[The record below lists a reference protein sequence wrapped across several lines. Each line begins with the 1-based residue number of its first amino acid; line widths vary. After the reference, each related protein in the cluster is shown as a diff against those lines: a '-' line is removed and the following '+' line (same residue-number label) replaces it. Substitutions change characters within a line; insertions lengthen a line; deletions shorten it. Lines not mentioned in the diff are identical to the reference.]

1 MIRKIILSLLGLGL
15 VIGAVF
21 LSIYLIENKK
31 RPKPKLTKVV
41 KTVYVDTVKNTT
53 VPIKIDASGSL
64 MAKRRVELYAE
75 VQGVFKAGNKLF
87 RPGQVYR
94 KGETLIKIDAAEYYA
109 TVQSAKSELYN
120 SIAAIM
126 PDLRLDYPDVYE
138 KWLNYLRGFDL
149 DKTTPALPEMTSET
163 ENYFITG
170 RGIVSNYYNVKNLEQ
185 RLSKYVITA
194 PFRGILT
201 EALVTEGTLVRNGQK
216 LGDFIDT
223 SAYEIQVAVTKSY
236 AGLLKVGEE
245 VELSTLDQKTKYKG
259 IVSRINGNVDV
270 TTQTITAFI
279 EVADEALREGLY
291 LEAEIEARKEP
302 NAIEIDRSL
311 LFENDRIF
319 VVKDTL
325 LDVLKVQPVYF
336 SDKTVVIKGVQD
348 GEVIIS
354 KPVPGAYSGM
364 AVKPIE
370 STSKAD

>member
-1 MIRKIILSLLGLGL
+1 MLRKIILSLLGLGL
-15 VIGAVF
+15 VIGAVY
-21 LSIYLIENKK
+21 LSMHLIENKK
-31 RPKPKLTKVV
+31 RPKPRATKVV
-41 KTVYVDTVKNTT
+41 KAVYVDTVENSTI
-53 VPIKIDASGSL
+53 PIKIDASGSL
-64 MAKRRVELYAE
+64 VAKRRVEIYSE
-75 VQGVFKAGNKLF
+75 VQGVFVAGRKLF
-87 RPGQVYR
+87 RAGQIYA

-126 PDLRLDYPDVYE
+126 PDLRLDYPNVYD
-138 KWLNYLRGFDL
+138 KWLNYIRGFDME
-149 DKTTPALPEMTSET
+149 KTTPPLPEMTSET

-170 RGIVSNYYNVKNLEQ
+170 RGIVTSYYNVKNLEQ

-194 PFRGILT
+194 PFNGILT
-201 EALVTEGTLVRNGQK
+201 DALVTEGTLVRNGQK

-223 SAYEIQVAVTKSY
+223 STYEIEVAITKSY

-245 VELSTLDQKTKYKG
+245 VSLSTLDGTSNYNG

-279 EVADEALREGLY
+279 EVAHEDLREGLY
-291 LEAEIEARKEP
+291 LEAEIKAKNEP

-319 VVKDTL
+319 VVKDSL
-325 LDVLKVQPVYF
+325 LDVVSVQPVYF
-336 SDKTVVIKGVQD
+336 SDKTVVIKGVED

-364 AVKPIE
+364 VVKPIQ
-370 STSKAD
+370 STTKAD